1 VSREVKELLACH
13 AFDEANAEMMMALP
27 LEARPQDREKA
38 SEWIISELRK
48 RNLKRE
54 LRYAQRDGNRCGE
67 GALENLHCVERA
79 ALGIVCERLGTQVA
93 RSIRNR
99 CLAGQ

>member
-1 VSREVKELLACH
+1 MHEVKEMLACH
-13 AFDEANAEMMMALP
+13 AFDEANAELMMALP
-27 LEARPQDREKA
+27 LKARPQDRNTA
-38 SEWIISELRK
+38 SEWIFSELKK

-67 GALENLHCVERA
+67 GALQILQCIERA

-93 RSIRNR
+93 RSILSR
-99 CLAGQ
+99 CLASD